1 MSHFLRLELTRYQ
14 RTAIYVAATAT
25 IALLA
30 ALYFFA
36 TIGRFDDSPGSAMF
50 RQYNAVFSLALTVAL
65 CVIAIY
71 GSIIYARFIVTD
83 YIGNRRIQLY
93 SYPGGR
99 HQLFL
104 AKNTAFT
111 LTIASAS
118 AIGLL
123 LAVAI
128 FFLSETITPIV
139 NSAEGISWVHVLASS
154 ASVVIL
160 AVSVTLIAGTIGI
173 WRQSVIAT
181 IVSAIVAI
189 TVLGNG
195 VALSLNG
202 AAWLTWIINAAG
214 VVAALILLM
223 GQARK
228 IRADEVL

>member
-14 RTAIYVAATAT
+14 HTAIYVAATAT

-36 TIGRFDDSPGSAMF
+36 LIGRFDHSPGSAMF

-71 GSIIYARFIVTD
+71 GSTIYARFIVTD

-104 AKNTAFT
+104 AKNTAYT

-118 AIGLL
+118 AAGFL

-128 FFLSETITPIV
+128 FSLSETITPIV
-139 NSAEGISWVHVLASS
+139 DSAESISWAHALASS

-160 AVSVTLIAGTIGI
+160 AVSIALIAGTIGI
-173 WRQSVIAT
+173 WRQSVITT

-189 TVLGNG
+189 AVLGNG
-195 VALSLNG
+195 VASSLNG
-202 AAWLTWIINAAG
+202 EAWLTWLITAADTL
-214 VVAALILLM
+214 AALILLV

-228 IRADEVL
+228 IRTDEVL